1 MEFVQSK
8 RDGQLAV
15 ITMSRAKANAI
26 NDQVTD
32 ELISAISQAADDD
45 DVRGLVLASGV
56 PKFFSAGLDV
66 STVFQYD
73 RPRMTEFFAQFI
85 DLYELMFN
93 ITKPL
98 VAAVSGHAYAGGAVL
113 GLACQERVMAE
124 GQFGFAL
131 NEINLGVVVAPG
143 MIRMARHA
151 VGERYAYEM
160 AVCGRTFDPALA
172 LKSGLAAEVVA
183 AEEVLPRA
191 VERARAL
198 AAKPPEAFNAVRRLF
213 LKTTGASGA
222 SDREWLPEFIDHW
235 FSNEALALRNAL
247 AASLTR

>member
-1 MEFVQSK
+1 MEFIRSQ

-15 ITMSRAKANAI
+15 ITMSRGKANAI
-26 NDQVTD
+26 NDPMTE
-32 ELISAISQAADDD
+32 ELISAISQAAADD
-45 DVRGLVLASGV
+45 DVRGIVLASGV
-56 PKFFSAGLDV
+56 PRFFSAGLDV
-66 STVFQYD
+66 AEVFRYD
-73 RPRMTEFFAQFI
+73 RARMTECFGRFI

-98 VAAVSGHAYAGGAVL
+98 IAAVGGHAYAGGAVL
-113 GLACQERVMAE
+113 GLACQERVMAD

-151 VGERYAYEM
+151 VGEAYAYEM

-172 LKSGLAAEVVA
+172 LKSGLAAEVVPA
-183 AEEVLPRA
+183 DEVLPRA

-198 AAKPPEAFNAVRRLF
+198 AAKPPEAFKAVRRLF
-213 LKTTGASGA
+213 LETTGTAG
-222 SDREWLPEFIDHW
+222 
-235 FSNEALALRNAL
+235 
-247 AASLTR
+247 